1 MFLKVLFFIILIIY
15 ILRLLSPYIMRWFIR
30 RMEKRITEQ
39 FKNMSNQQ
47 QQKKSKGGIK
57 INPTDKKK
65 KKVDKNIGD
74 YIDFE
79 EEN

>member
-1 MFLKVLFFIILIIY
+1 
-15 ILRLLSPYIMRWFIR
+15 
-30 RMEKRITEQ
+30 MEKRITEQ